1 MSFGDRPAGNI
12 ATVPLRKTAEM
23 GRKISPVAAEVLG
36 RETHVDDFIDS
47 LDSPERAENV

>member
-23 GRKISPVAAEVLG
+23 GRKISPVAVEVLE
-36 RETHVDDFIDS
+36 RETHTDNFIDS
-47 LDSPERAENV
+47 FDSPERAENV